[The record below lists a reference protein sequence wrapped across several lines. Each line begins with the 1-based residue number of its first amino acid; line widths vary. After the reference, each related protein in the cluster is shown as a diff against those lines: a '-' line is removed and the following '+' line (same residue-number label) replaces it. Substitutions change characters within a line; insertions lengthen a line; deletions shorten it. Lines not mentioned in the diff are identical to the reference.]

1 LIKRV
6 VLPLLIIVAAI
17 VVFVGLKN
25 SKPEHEVREKAE
37 KIWRVETL
45 PVSFQT
51 RAPEITIYG
60 RVETPRESTLTSA
73 LVADVINVHILEGTQ
88 VNAGDVLVELD
99 NTDMDLLLQQRKA
112 DLAEINAMIASES
125 VRYKRDKN
133 LLENEKELL
142 QLAENAVVRAKK
154 LEKSKLASQATL
166 DDVHASKHRQY
177 LTLKLLEHNIDEH
190 PARLAQLQARKQ
202 RAQALSS
209 QAQIDLERCHVI
221 APFTGRI
228 SKLEIAIGDRVR
240 EGDSLLSIYDLTDL
254 EVRAQLPGR
263 YISQVRQMLSEQ
275 QKLLATA
282 TVDGKNLE
290 FTLQRFSGEV
300 RTDSGGIDGLFKL
313 SSDSQSLSLGTFVEL
328 RLRLAQQDQVIE
340 LPYNAL
346 YELDR
351 VYLLNE
357 GHLEAVTIERIGEY
371 RTDDGEKRL
380 LVRSSELKQGDQLV
394 STQLPNAI
402 TGLRV
407 EAVSE

>member
-1 LIKRV
+1 

-202 RAQALSS
+202 RAQAFSS